1 MLTYADVCWRMQQ
14 QRKRAAKIKNE
25 LKSARVIDL
34 VRFPIMSQVPRM
46 LTYAAFLLERYYVC

>member
-1 MLTYADVCWRMQQ
+1 MLQ

-34 VRFPIMSQVPRM
+34 VRFPIMSQAFFHEVVEACGVVPAR
-46 LTYAAFLLERYYVC
+46 LLLERS